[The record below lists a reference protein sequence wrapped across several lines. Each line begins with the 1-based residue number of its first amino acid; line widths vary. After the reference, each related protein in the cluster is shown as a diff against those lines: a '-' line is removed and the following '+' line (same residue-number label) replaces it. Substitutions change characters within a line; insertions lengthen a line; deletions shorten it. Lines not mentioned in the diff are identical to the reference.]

1 MALQNPYFYVLLLNP
16 PFVLIGFYLLQRKC
30 LKSRDFTWTA
40 GIYFV
45 LSVLLLGA
53 SIGIGWVSSIYYQQ
67 YKDVLLE
74 KEIAQY
80 ENPPQ
85 ELVDYHR
92 TDGARN
98 TGSFVF
104 GGIFAAIAL
113 LVWSSILLLCWF
125 LDRNF
130 IRRKIVGLNYERV

>member
-1 MALQNPYFYVLLLNP
+1 MSALAEILTVRSMALQNPYFYVFLLNP
-16 PFVLIGFYLLQRKC
+16 PFILIGFYLLQRKF
-30 LKSRDFTWTA
+30 LKSRNFTWTA

-53 SIGIGWVSSIYYQQ
+53 SISIGWVSSIRYQQ

-85 ELVDYHR
+85 ELNDYHR
-92 TDGARN
+92 ADGARN
-98 TGSFVF
+98 TGTFVF
-104 GGIFAAIAL
+104 GSVYAAIILTYMESHTTAM
-113 LVWSSILLLCWF
+113 LVP
-125 LDRNF
+125 
-130 IRRKIVGLNYERV
+130 